1 LFQTLDAVDFLR
13 SPLVRAGQED
23 YQGRAILTLRV
34 RRPVPAAREDLV
46 VPVAVEAD
54 LVGREADSR
63 AVLAV
68 VDLAAAAAVVEE
80 ADAAVPVR
88 AADLGKDAVRRAG
101 QGKSADWLA
110 IDAAVRIRFAG
121 KCFSALRIRR

>member
-34 RRPVPAAREDLV
+34 RRPVPAVLGA
-46 VPVAVEAD
+46 PVAVEAD

-68 VDLAAAAAVVEE
+68 VDLAAAAAVAEE
-80 ADAAVPVR
+80 ADAAVPVG

-101 QGKSADWLA
+101 QGKSAA
-110 IDAAVRIRFAG
+110 
-121 KCFSALRIRR
+121 

>member
-1 LFQTLDAVDFLR
+1 LFRTLDAVDFLR

-63 AVLAV
+63 AVLGV
-68 VDLAAAAAVVEE
+68 VDLAAAAVAEE
-80 ADAAVPVR
+80 ADAAVPVG

-110 IDAAVRIRFAG
+110 TDAAVRIRFAG